1 MATTKVHLPIN
12 TLVSFIVLLFISIF
26 LSNKTLAE
34 ETPALAN
41 GQVLDTLQSFVELQ
55 ADLKKDIQ
63 SLGTKIKAASSDSE
77 KQQLVAQRE
86 KLQEELQRTQINFEN
101 IAAGV
106 DLQALRGGKSPE
118 FNFQQEIFSLLEP
131 ALKEMK
137 HLTGRVRQK
146 SELREKIAIFN
157 SRLPD
162 TQKAIANLST
172 LKEQTKDKRLSSN
185 LSELLDYWQQ
195 QESLMLSELQ
205 AAELR
210 LEQLRQEEVS
220 FAETSQSYL
229 KTFFQRRGLYL
240 FQALLVV
247 VAVFLFSRLVHKALV
262 RLIPGYRANQR
273 SFRLR
278 LVDLIHRIATILLAI
293 AGPMMVFYLVEDWV
307 LFSLGLLFLIGVAW
321 TLRHALPRYWK
332 QIELFLNIGAVRE
345 GERLVMEGL
354 PWKVRYI
361 NIYSTLENPTAGL
374 LKRVPIDELVDLK
387 SRPTKPDDPWFPCLK
402 DDWVI
407 LSDGVRGK
415 VIGISEELVQLVERG
430 GSVRTYPTADFISLA
445 PRNLAVNF
453 RIKQTISIS
462 YQHQEQATTSIPDIL
477 KDHIQEQAEKE
488 GYGDKLLNLRVEFE
502 AAADSSLNL
511 VVIADFK
518 GELGDLYNR
527 LARAIQ
533 RWSVDACTINDW
545 EIPYPQLVVHPMT
558 PQELEPSPGNR

>member
-1 MATTKVHLPIN
+1 
-12 TLVSFIVLLFISIF
+12 
-26 LSNKTLAE
+26 
-34 ETPALAN
+34 
-41 GQVLDTLQSFVELQ
+41 
-55 ADLKKDIQ
+55 
-63 SLGTKIKAASSDSE
+63 
-77 KQQLVAQRE
+77 
-86 KLQEELQRTQINFEN
+86 
-101 IAAGV
+101 
-106 DLQALRGGKSPE
+106 
-118 FNFQQEIFSLLEP
+118 
-131 ALKEMK
+131 MK

-293 AGPMMVFYLVEDWV
+293 AGPMVVFYLVEDWV

-345 GERLVMEGL
+345 GERLGDGRASLEGAVYQYL
-354 PWKVRYI
+354 QHSGESNGR
-361 NIYSTLENPTAGL
+361 TA
-374 LKRVPIDELVDLK
+374 
-387 SRPTKPDDPWFPCLK
+387 
-402 DDWVI
+402 
-407 LSDGVRGK
+407 
-415 VIGISEELVQLVERG
+415 
-430 GSVRTYPTADFISLA
+430 
-445 PRNLAVNF
+445 
-453 RIKQTISIS
+453 
-462 YQHQEQATTSIPDIL
+462 
-477 KDHIQEQAEKE
+477 
-488 GYGDKLLNLRVEFE
+488 
-502 AAADSSLNL
+502 
-511 VVIADFK
+511 
-518 GELGDLYNR
+518 
-527 LARAIQ
+527 
-533 RWSVDACTINDW
+533 
-545 EIPYPQLVVHPMT
+545 
-558 PQELEPSPGNR
+558 